1 MEPNSKLKSV
11 RAGHKGA
18 VTKLLKKFD
27 DNGSDFEEDDLLTLI
42 DTLSV
47 KRDILVTVNE
57 KIIQQ
62 ISEEDIAD
70 EIAEADEYI
79 FDLDRKIRQIK
90 KLANSRTQNK
100 ELNPNANKFVPI
112 TQTPSVN
119 HVTLSS
125 ENAESMHAHTS
136 LQSSESIPFT
146 QFNSQSSSV
155 CSDYHKLPK
164 LNLTT
169 FSGSTLDWLSFWDS
183 YESAIHRNPSLREVQ
198 KFNYLKSLLHG
209 DASQTI
215 AGFSMT
221 NTNYDKAI
229 SLLQERYG
237 QTHKI
242 IQTYMQALL
251 DIPPPLNTVDSIRIY
266 YDKMETYVRGLESLG
281 QTDDTYGSLLVPIIL
296 NKLPGEIRKNL
307 AREHRSTNWILRDL
321 RRAIWDELSIMEAGI
336 SNKRLET
343 PMITAAFLTGTNA
356 RETKPAHTE
365 TDKTAERPDRK
376 TKACAFCKEYDHSST
391 NCTIFKTAADRFSIV
406 KRDRLCFNCLG
417 RHRVAVCKSTNNCWI
432 CDKRHHTSICE
443 SDKVGEKEETKS
455 GTTNAVLH
463 SSLTQGVLLKTAITN
478 VRAGD
483 QITEANILLDEGA
496 QTSFI
501 TEALADKLN
510 VKTHGEEKVQL
521 NSFGDNGRQVSRMKT
536 ATVYLQTEEE
546 EEVEINVLVIPQI
559 AAPIETNI
567 KSVVNMPHLRDLKL
581 AHPASAGSL
590 FDINVLIG
598 ADHYWDI
605 VGDKVIRG
613 NGPTAMESKLGYLI
627 SGPITQRTTASS
639 MNSVMNVKVT
649 HETNKP
655 ENYGTMSFQDIVYMS
670 KRQRKRA
677 HHLLPV
683 NETVAAQRTGNG
695 SNIKAGDVFVHG
707 NQSRASRAHNIVDI
721 SNVGEDGIER
731 SAVRTNGLA
740 LHKATTLYP
749 IEGPPDDVDAKI
761 HYSSDNDCEQMC
773 QKAKRGP
780 KVKFKK

>member
-1 MEPNSKLKSV
+1 MEPDSKLKSV

-18 VTKLLKKFD
+18 ITKLLKKFD
-27 DNGSDFEEDDLLTLI
+27 DNGSDFEEEDLLTLI

-47 KRDILVTVNE
+47 KRDILASVNE

-62 ISEEDIAD
+62 TTEEEIAD
-70 EIAEADEYI
+70 EIADSDEYM
-79 FDLDRKIRQIK
+79 FDLDRKIRKIK
-90 KLANSRTQNK
+90 KLAKSRTQEK
-100 ELNPNANKFVPI
+100 VLNPNADNFIPI

-125 ENAESMHAHTS
+125 ENAEPTHAHTS

-146 QFNSQSSSV
+146 QFTHQSSSV
-155 CSDYHKLPK
+155 YSDYHKLPK
-164 LNLTT
+164 LNLPT

-183 YESAIHRNPSLREVQ
+183 YESAIHRNPSLSEVQ
-198 KFNYLKSLLHG
+198 KFNYLKSLLNG

-221 NTNYDKAI
+221 NTNYEKAI

-251 DIPPPLNTVDSIRIY
+251 DIPQPLNTVDSLRNY

-307 AREHRSTNWILRDL
+307 AREHRSTNWILSDL
-321 RRAIWDELSIMEAGI
+321 RRAICDELSIMEAGI
-336 SNKRLET
+336 STERLET
-343 PMITAAFLTGTNA
+343 PIVTAAFLTHTNA
-356 RETKPAHTE
+356 RETNPAHRQTRP
-365 TDKTAERPDRK
+365 ERSDLK
-376 TKACAFCKEYDHSST
+376 TKTCAFCKEHDHGSSKCT
-391 NCTIFKTAADRFSIV
+391 NFKTAADRLSIV

-417 RHRVAVCKSTNNCWI
+417 RHRVAVCKSTNNCRI

-443 SDKVGEKEETKS
+443 SDKAGEKEETKS

-463 SSLTQGVLLKTAITN
+463 SSLTQGVLLKTAITY

-483 QITEANILLDEGA
+483 KTTEANILLDEGA

-510 VKTHGEEKVQL
+510 VKTHGEEEVKL

-536 ATVYLQTEEE
+536 ATVYLQTEEGE
-546 EEVEINVLVIPQI
+546 EIGINVLVIPQI
-559 AAPIETNI
+559 AAPIETHI
-567 KSVVNMPHLRDLKL
+567 KSVANMSHLRDLKL
-581 AHPASAGSL
+581 AHPASAGDL

-605 VGDKVIRG
+605 VGDKVIKG

-627 SGPITQRTTASS
+627 SGPITQRTTASR
-639 MNSVMNVKVT
+639 MNSVMNVTVT

-655 ENYGTMSFQDIVYMS
+655 ENYRTMSFQDIVYMS
-670 KRQRKRA
+670 KRQRKRD
-677 HHLLPV
+677 HRLLPV

-695 SNIKAGDVFVHG
+695 SNIKAGDVFVHDD
-707 NQSRASRAHNIVDI
+707 QSRTSRTHNIVDI
-721 SNVGEDGIER
+721 SNVRENGIER
-731 SAVRTNGLA
+731 SAVRTNRLV

-749 IEGPPDDVDAKI
+749 IEGPPDDVDAKT
-761 HYSSDNDCEQMC
+761 HCSSDNDCEKMC
-773 QKAKRGP
+773 QKAKHSP